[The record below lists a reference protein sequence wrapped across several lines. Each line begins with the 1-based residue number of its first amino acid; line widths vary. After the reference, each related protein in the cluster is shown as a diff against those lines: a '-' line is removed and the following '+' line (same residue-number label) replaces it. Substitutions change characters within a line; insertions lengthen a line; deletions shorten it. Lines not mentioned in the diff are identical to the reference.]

1 MRILLS
7 SLFAL
12 SLFAF
17 TSCSKQ
23 PIEDVTQ
30 AALENILVGTWK
42 VASVKYTQEFGIAST
57 TNTSFAAS
65 GNFTFTP
72 DSTYH
77 DVNYTYKITVEDVSV
92 DVPGRVSQNG
102 YYSLLESDDDKIEVI
117 DRQSSSIVRYET
129 RLRTASSM
137 TLIYEFKD
145 VEPTTGSK
153 LVDRYTFSLVKI

>member
-7 SLFAL
+7 GLFAL
-12 SLFAF
+12 SLFTF

-42 VASVKYTQEFGIAST
+42 VTSVKYTQELGIASS
-57 TNTSFAAS
+57 TNTSNTAS

-77 DVNYTYKITVEDVSV
+77 DINYTYKISVENVSI
-92 DVPGRVSQNG
+92 DVPGQVSQNG
-102 YYSLLESDDDKIEVI
+102 YYSLLESDDDLIEVI

-129 RLRTASSM
+129 RLRTSSSM
-137 TLIYEFKD
+137 ILIYEFKD
-145 VEPTTGSK
+145 VEPTTGAK
-153 LVDRYTFSLVKI
+153 IVDRYTFSLQKL